1 MINICVRFVLIT
13 LVASSSLQQ
22 SPNGTVDK
30 NETSQQNL
38 TTKID
43 NNIVVIKHLAADN
56 LTDINPMQDIGLNPD
71 GTINRDIQRELFI
84 GENELIE
91 TLSPEEIIMK
101 FRLLFRKF
109 VFFFSTGKKQ
119 KQIEPTPDGFLFFN
133 ESGLIMTRTD

>member
-22 SPNGTVDK
+22 SPNGTLDK

-43 NNIVVIKHLAADN
+43 NNIVIIKHLAADN

-109 VFFFSTGKKQ
+109 VFFFDGKKT
-119 KQIEPTPDGFLFFN
+119 KTNRTNSRWVSFFQ
-133 ESGLIMTRTD
+133 